1 MPKPFRIFW
10 TKTAREDLFEIIE
23 YIKID
28 SSTIAFKILDKI
40 ESEVSRLADFPQHG
54 RVVPELKDLNVYRYR
69 EIIISPWRVIY
80 RIEQQKIFIM
90 AVMDGRRN
98 VEDILLNRQLR

>member
-1 MPKPFRIFW
+1 MSESFRILW

-28 SSTIAFKILDKI
+28 SGTMAFKILNEI

-69 EIIISPWRVIY
+69 EIIVSPWRVIY

-90 AVMDGRRN
+90 AVIDGRRN
-98 VEDILLNRQLR
+98 VEDVLLNRQLR

>member
-1 MPKPFRIFW
+1 MPKSFRIFW

-28 SSTIAFKILDKI
+28 SISIARKILDEI
-40 ESEVSRLADFPQHG
+40 ETEVSRLTDFPQHG

-80 RIEQQKIFIM
+80 RVEQQKIFIM